1 MALTSGVCLD
11 RAKAAAERG
20 VPADAV
26 RWACTVT
33 DVSEELVDWMA
44 ATSLLRRALPAAG
57 AGTLPRRARVAVLG
71 SYTTRQ
77 LVQILPL
84 AAARCGIDVEL
95 HEGGYDQFRQE
106 ILDPRGELARF
117 RPDVVVLAVH
127 EGALALPEVSS
138 TPDDDVAREVAR
150 WTSLWKA
157 IADTTGARVVQHTF
171 ALPTD
176 VPLRHLASRTP
187 GSRHAMSV
195 RVNVGLGAAA
205 AARGGQVALVDCDAL
220 AASVGKRTW
229 FDARYWYRSKQAVA
243 LACLPLLARHTAA
256 VIAGSL
262 GRGRKCLVLDLD
274 NTVWGGILGEDGIA
288 GIKLGSGA
296 AGEAF
301 SAFQSFA
308 LDLKARGIVLAVC
321 SKNNPDDVREVFEKH
336 PDMRLALDDIALLSA
351 GWDDK
356 ATQLRRIAAT
366 LGLGLDA
373 LVFVDDNPAEREVIR
388 QLVPEVDLVDIPTDP
403 AGYVRALAEYPFFEP
418 AALTSEDASRTDMYR
433 ARART
438 AELADE
444 ASSLDDFLTSL
455 DMVAIPAPADE
466 VTLPRIAALIGKTNQ
481 FNLTGRRRGP
491 SEVEA
496 LAADPA
502 WSVLSVRLRDCFSDH
517 GLVGVLLAHADGG
530 VLTIDTWLLSCRV
543 IGRTLED
550 EMLLLAAGE
559 ARRAGCSTI
568 RGSYVPSGKNALV
581 SGLYPRLGFTQDE
594 SGALAPDGAGE
605 TTFWTIATGDV
616 PSSPG
621 FIRVEHPDGRR
632 DGTRTAANGEVRQ

>member
-1 MALTSGVCLD
+1 
-11 RAKAAAERG
+11 
-20 VPADAV
+20 
-26 RWACTVT
+26 
-33 DVSEELVDWMA
+33 
-44 ATSLLRRALPAAG
+44 
-57 AGTLPRRARVAVLG
+57 
-71 SYTTRQ
+71 
-77 LVQILPL
+77 
-84 AAARCGIDVEL
+84 
-95 HEGGYDQFRQE
+95 
-106 ILDPRGELARF
+106 
-117 RPDVVVLAVH
+117 
-127 EGALALPEVSS
+127 
-138 TPDDDVAREVAR
+138 
-150 WTSLWKA
+150 
-157 IADTTGARVVQHTF
+157 
-171 ALPTD
+171 
-176 VPLRHLASRTP
+176 
-187 GSRHAMSV
+187 MSV

-288 GIKLGSGA
+288 GIKLGPGA

-388 QLVPEVDLVDIPTDP
+388 QLVPEVDLVRHPHRP
-403 AGYVRALAEYPFFEP
+403 RRVRAGPGGIPLLRAGGLDERGRVPHRHVP
-418 AALTSEDASRTDMYR
+418 GPGPHRR
-433 ARART
+433 ARRRGVVPRR
-438 AELADE
+438 L
-444 ASSLDDFLTSL
+444 
-455 DMVAIPAPADE
+455 PHQPRHGGHPRPADE